1 MVTHYF
7 HLSNESKCLKSV
19 SSKQHLLTMSPLKCQ
34 SKKKRK
40 KSSSYSG
47 GPKKEQSLITATQ
60 FPKVAILAALLKA
73 SPTHTTSHDFPQP
86 DSEHSP
92 LSLYPLASQKLLPA
106 CDEESRLR
114 GFLYWRRSP
123 GGAPNSLLSVQYE
136 AWVCILVC
144 Y

>member
-60 FPKVAILAALLKA
+60 FPKAAILAALLKA
-73 SPTHTTSHDFPQP
+73 SPTHTMSQTSHSQTLSTHLSASTPLPLRNSSQPVMKKADSGDFSTGGGPQE
-86 DSEHSP
+86 EHLTPS
-92 LSLYPLASQKLLPA
+92 
-106 CDEESRLR
+106 
-114 GFLYWRRSP
+114 
-123 GGAPNSLLSVQYE
+123 
-136 AWVCILVC
+136 
-144 Y
+144 